1 MIRKRT
7 EWTSNA
13 FIIEDRVLFIS
24 DENQLIMTL
33 GDDTLLFY
41 ALVGIHVISFLT
53 NRIVKTIIKCNNKM
67 LLRMFYYAISFQVY
81 ITFFNC

>member
-13 FIIEDRVLFIS
+13 FIIEDRVLFIF

-33 GDDTLLFY
+33 GDDT
-41 ALVGIHVISFLT
+41 
-53 NRIVKTIIKCNNKM
+53 
-67 LLRMFYYAISFQVY
+67 
-81 ITFFNC
+81 

>member
-7 EWTSNA
+7 EWTTNA

-53 NRIVKTIIKCNNKM
+53 NRIVKSNNKM

-81 ITFFNC
+81 IAFFNC